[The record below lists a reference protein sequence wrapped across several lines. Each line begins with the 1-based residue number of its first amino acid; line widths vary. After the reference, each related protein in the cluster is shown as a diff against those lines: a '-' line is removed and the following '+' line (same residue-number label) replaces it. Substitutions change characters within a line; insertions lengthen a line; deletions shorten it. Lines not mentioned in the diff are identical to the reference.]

1 MVDKYGPVD
10 VEIADLAVRQHGAV
24 ALRQLIALGLSRQAV
39 AKRVAAGRLHPVY
52 RGVYAVGHRRLTR
65 NGRFMAAVLACGDG
79 ALLSH
84 LSAAELYGFGG
95 SGTTIDVTSATRSR
109 SGIPGIRLHQPRK
122 LAPEHR
128 TTIDGIPV
136 TTVPRLLADLAATLD
151 HHGLKRVWQ
160 EAQRRQLLDVKAI
173 RPLTSQPRKGIS
185 KLSALVE
192 DHEDAPDTH
201 TEFEHR
207 FHDFITKRDIP
218 TPAYNVALHGYVVD
232 ALYRHE
238 RLIIELDSRAYHW
251 HRAEEDHD
259 RDAELLTHGYR
270 TYRITWR
277 ALTSSPD
284 KVERRIRRMLG
295 PLCRPAT
302 VREEVWDS

>member
-10 VEIADLAVRQHGAV
+10 VEIAELAVRQHGAV

-84 LSAAELYGFGG
+84 LSAAELYGFRR
-95 SGTTIDVTSATRSR
+95 SGTTIHITSPTRSR
-109 SGIPGIRLHQPRK
+109 HGVPGIRLHQPRQ

-151 HHGLKRVWQ
+151 HHDLKRVWQ

-173 RPLTSQPRKGIS
+173 RPLTTQPRKGIS
-185 KLSALVE
+185 KLSALIQ
-192 DHEDAPDTH
+192 DHEDAPDTK

-207 FHDFITKRDIP
+207 FHDFITERDIP
-218 TPAYNVALHGYVVD
+218 KPAYNVVLHGYVVD

-238 RLIIELDSRAYHW
+238 RLVIELDSRAYHW

-277 ALTSSPD
+277 ALTRSPD
-284 KVERRIRRMLG
+284 KVERRIRRMLS

-302 VREEVWDS
+302 VSEEVWDS